1 MNEQAQKV
9 QGEQNGSISLSDEEF
24 EALEWHDIDSHA
36 LCEHLCGCR
45 IIAAEPVDWPIPTG
59 MLLEL
64 ENRAGAHAVL
74 DISTVTD
81 DDGGPTGEMYVKMA
95 VIPA

>member
-1 MNEQAQKV
+1 MAAFE
-9 QGEQNGSISLSDEEF
+9 GLSTSISLSDEEL
-24 EALEWHDIDSHA
+24 EALEWYDIDGRA
-36 LCEHLCGCR
+36 LCEHLGGCR
-45 IIAAEPVDWPIPTG
+45 IIAAEPVDWPVITG

-74 DISTVTD
+74 DIGTATD
-81 DDGGPTGEMYVKMA
+81 DGEPTGEMYVKMA

>member
-1 MNEQAQKV
+1 MAAFE
-9 QGEQNGSISLSDEEF
+9 GLSTSISLSDEEL
-24 EALEWHDIDSHA
+24 EALEWYDIDGRA
-36 LCEHLCGCR
+36 LCEHLGGCR
-45 IIAAEPVDWPIPTG
+45 IIAAEPVDWPVITG

-74 DISTVTD
+74 DIGTVTD
-81 DDGGPTGEMYVKMA
+81 DDGEPTGEMYVKMA